1 MTRLIR
7 LTLAL
12 TLALALLAVGT
23 AQDASPGQLVVERF
37 IEALNEGD
45 RGTVRQVLSPATTWS
60 ELDLY
65 WRVAQGELE
74 ALQRANVLLAGGVR
88 LEVEVVAI
96 EGDGSIVIAD
106 ERMWGDFVPE
116 GMAPLRSTTTY
127 VVEGERLRGI
137 SRVLAPDQRDLLA
150 ANFIVGVWRDPGGGI
165 VRLGADGSYA
175 VYLSLGHYDSDDPYD
190 RGTFVSEGF
199 VGAFISG
206 EDSKWCAPGE
216 QTPWTWLAMDD
227 TTMNVNALLL
237 RDQIECARW
246 RHAAGT
252 LRYVRVTEE

>member
-1 MTRLIR
+1 MTGLIR

-23 AQDASPGQLVVERF
+23 AQDAPPGQLVVERF

-45 RGTVRQVLSPATTWS
+45 RGTLRQVLSPATTWS

-74 ALQRANVLLAGGVR
+74 PLQRATALLAGGVR
-88 LEVEVVAI
+88 LEAEVVAV

-137 SRVLAPDQRDLLA
+137 SRVLAPDQRDMLA
-150 ANFIVGVWRDPGGGI
+150 AVAMVGTWRGPNY
-165 VRLGADGSYA
+165 VRLDADGTYA
-175 VYLSLGHYDSDDPYD
+175 VYDNLSSYRSDDHSD
-190 RGTFVSEGF
+190 SGTFVSEGF
-199 VGAFISG
+199 VTIFTSG
-206 EDSKWCAPGE
+206 EDSKVCDPGE
-216 QTPWTWLAMDD
+216 RTYATWQAIDGDRLHND
-227 TTMNVNALLL
+227 TFRL
-237 RDQIECARW
+237 RDQTECLFYR
-246 RHAAGT
+246 RNAGVV
-252 LRYVRVTEE
+252 LYVRVTEE